1 MITLS
6 NVSKVYHTR
15 FGPNKVLDNVSF
27 TLSRGQAIGVM
38 GRNGAGKSTL
48 TRILS
53 GVEYPTSGKV
63 DREMSVSWPLGYS
76 GAFQASLTGADNTRY
91 VARIY
96 GAPIQ
101 ETLDYVEEFAQLG
114 RYFRMPIKTYSAGM
128 HARLAFGVSLAI
140 DFDCFLIDEVVGA
153 GDHRFTERCQQA
165 LLERR
170 QKGALLMISH
180 DVRILQTYCDTG
192 AVLSDG
198 KLTFFDNLEDTYRAY
213 IEL

>member
-1 MITLS
+1 MIALR

-15 FGPNKVLDNVSF
+15 FGPNKVLDDVSF
-27 TLSRGQAIGVM
+27 TLKRGQAIGVM

-63 DREMSVSWPLGYS
+63 DRDMSVSWPLGYS

-101 ETLDYVEEFAQLG
+101 ETLEYVEEFAQLG

-192 AVLSDG
+192 AVLSEG
-198 KLTFFDNLEDTYRAY
+198 KLTFFDNLDDTYRAY

>member
-1 MITLS
+1 
-6 NVSKVYHTR
+6 
-15 FGPNKVLDNVSF
+15 
-27 TLSRGQAIGVM
+27 M

-53 GVEYPTSGKV
+53 GVEYPTSGRV
-63 DREMSVSWPLGYS
+63 ERDMSVSWPLGYS
-76 GAFQASLTGADNTRY
+76 GAFQSSLTGADNTRY

-101 ETLDYVEEFAQLG
+101 ETLEYVEEFAQLG

-170 QKGALLMISH
+170 RKGALLMISH
-180 DVRILQTYCDTG
+180 DVNILRTYCDTG
-192 AVLSDG
+192 AVLADG
-198 KLTFFDNLEDTYRAY
+198 KLTFFDNLDDTYRAY
-213 IEL
+213 LEL

>member
-1 MITLS
+1 MITLT

-15 FGPNKVLDNVSF
+15 FGPNKVLDDVSF
-27 TLSRGQAIGVM
+27 TLSKGQAIGVM

-76 GAFQASLTGADNTRY
+76 GAFQSSLTGADNTRY

-101 ETLDYVEEFAQLG
+101 ETLEYVEEFAQLG

-153 GDHRFTERCQQA
+153 GDHRFAERCQQA

-180 DVRILQTYCDTG
+180 DVHILQAYCDTG
-192 AVLSDG
+192 AVLSEG
-198 KLTFFDNLEDTYRAY
+198 KLSFFDNLEDTYRAY

>member
-101 ETLDYVEEFAQLG
+101 ETLEYVEEFAQLG